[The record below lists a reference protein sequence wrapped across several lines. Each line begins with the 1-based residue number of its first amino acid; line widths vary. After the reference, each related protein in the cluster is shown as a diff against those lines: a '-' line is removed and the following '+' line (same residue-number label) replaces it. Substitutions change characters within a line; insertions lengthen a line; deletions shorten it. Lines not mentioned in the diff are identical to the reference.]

1 MESKA
6 KCLIVDDEPL
16 ATEVLKS
23 HLGKLNSIEIA
34 GTAGDAVEAFDF
46 LNNNKVDLMFLDIHM
61 PEMKGTDLIKSLKK
75 PPAVIFTTAYR
86 EYALEGFDLNVVDY
100 LLKPISFG
108 RFMQAVEKFFMLHS
122 NGTTSSTT
130 SEILLHNQGTS
141 DECLYLRE
149 KNIIHKIPLHEII
162 YAESMGDNLTIYTSD
177 REITSRITISAVEK
191 LLPEQNFIR
200 IHRSFIV
207 SLKHITSFSPVSVFI
222 GKKSFSIGTSYRD
235 SVFEK
240 LDLNG
245 DLKAGNAT
253 K

>member
-1 MESKA
+1 MEPKA

-16 ATEVLKS
+16 AIEVLKS
-23 HLGKLNSIEIA
+23 HLGKLNSIEIV

-46 LNNNKVDLMFLDIHM
+46 LNKHRVDLMFLDIHM
-61 PEMKGTDLIKSLKK
+61 PEMKGTELIKALKK

-86 EYALEGFDLNVVDY
+86 EYALEGFDLNVIDY
-100 LLKPISFG
+100 LLKPISFV
-108 RFMQAVEKFFMLHS
+108 RFMQAVEKFFAVFNPAPEISLHHQ
-122 NGTTSSTT
+122 GE
-130 SEILLHNQGTS
+130 SE
-141 DECLYLRE
+141 EFLYLRE
-149 KNIIHKIPLHEII
+149 KNLIHKIPLKEII

-177 REITSRITISAVEK
+177 REITSRITISSVEK
-191 LLPEQNFIR
+191 LLPEKDFIR

-245 DLKAGNAT
+245 DWKGGNVT

>member
-1 MESKA
+1 
-6 KCLIVDDEPL
+6 
-16 ATEVLKS
+16 
-23 HLGKLNSIEIA
+23 
-34 GTAGDAVEAFDF
+34 
-46 LNNNKVDLMFLDIHM
+46 M